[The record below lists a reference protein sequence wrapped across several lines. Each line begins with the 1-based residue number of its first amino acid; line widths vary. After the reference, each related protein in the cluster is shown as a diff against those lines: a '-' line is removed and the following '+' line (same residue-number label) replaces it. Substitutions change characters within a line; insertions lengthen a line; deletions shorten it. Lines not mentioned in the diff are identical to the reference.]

1 MKLNFD
7 VPHMRPSFVSQGMS
21 LELGRCHGIW
31 GENGIGKTR
40 FLMFLKQLQLKNPRP
55 NSRSWAFLDQAPYEN
70 YYDCTV
76 FDLAEELFSLSNLPW
91 KLKSKDQFLSIL
103 HQLNQQNMLHENY
116 KSLSGG
122 QRQILKWAFILVQEF
137 DFLFLDE
144 PFQQLD
150 EVKRDWAIEQI
161 QILKQQGK
169 GIALVDH
176 NWPRLVGLCEKIF
189 ELKQDD
195 TKEEKLTFILKV
207 RERERVGEN
216 ENL

>member
-7 VPHMRPSFVSQGMS
+7 VLHMRPSFVSHGMY

-40 FLMFLKQLQLKNPRP
+40 YLTFLKQLQLINPRP
-55 NSRSWAFLDQAPYEN
+55 TSRFWAFLDQAPYEN

-76 FDLAEELFSLSNLPW
+76 FDLAEELFSLSHLPW
-91 KLKSKDQFLSIL
+91 KQKPKEQFLSIL

-116 KSLSGG
+116 KRLSGG
-122 QRQILKWAFILVQEF
+122 QRQILKWALILVQEF

-150 EVKRDWAIEQI
+150 EAKRDWACEQI
-161 QILKQQGK
+161 QLQKQQGK

-176 NWPRLVGLCEKIF
+176 NWPRLEVLCEQIF
-189 ELKQDD
+189 ELKKIETTD
-195 TKEEKLTFILKV
+195 EKLTFILK
-207 RERERVGEN
+207 ERKN
-216 ENL
+216 